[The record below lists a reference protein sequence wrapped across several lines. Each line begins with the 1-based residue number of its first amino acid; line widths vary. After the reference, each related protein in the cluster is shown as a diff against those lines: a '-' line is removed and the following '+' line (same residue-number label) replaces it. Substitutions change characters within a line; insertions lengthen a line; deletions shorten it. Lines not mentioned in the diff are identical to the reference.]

1 MIKTLAKSIREY
13 KKVSLLSPFFIMIE
27 VIMECILPFLM
38 AELIDSMTGN
48 SMTPIIKFGVLLV
61 IMAMISL
68 FGGTMAARYAATA
81 SAGFAANL
89 RRDMYVKIQEFSF
102 ADIDR
107 FSTSSLVTRMTTD
120 ITNVQNAYQMI
131 IRGAIR
137 APFMIIFSIIAVL
150 LKSPALS
157 IIYLVLIPVLGG
169 ALFGI
174 VLKVHPIFVRIF
186 KKYDAMNES
195 VQENVSGIRVV
206 KSFVREPYEIQKF
219 EKASEDVRIDFTH
232 VEKILALN
240 NPIMMFCINVALVCV
255 SFFGAKMII
264 TSGGSTLNTGDLQ
277 SFMSYG
283 IQILMSLMMLSF
295 VFVMIIMAQ
304 ESAERI
310 AEVLNYSSNLV
321 SPENGVTEVKNGE
334 IVFDNVSFKYSKKS
348 KRDALSDINLVIPS
362 GSTLGII
369 GGTGSSKSTLIQLIS
384 RLYDTTTGSV
394 KVGGRD
400 VKEYNLDSLRNS
412 VAVVLQKNVLF
423 SGTIK
428 ENLRW
433 GNEHATEEEMIHAC
447 QLSHADEFVQQF
459 PDKYDTM
466 ISQGGTNVSGGQKQ
480 RLCIA
485 RALLKKPKVLILDD
499 STSAVDTKTDA
510 LIRKAFAEEIPDTTK
525 IIIAQRIS
533 SVQDA
538 DQIIVLDS
546 GKIVEQ
552 GNHDELVKLGGIYN
566 ELFETQ
572 TRSSAVSEDVVQG
585 NSDKFHKD
593 NMKGGSANE

>member
-1 MIKTLAKSIREY
+1 MVKTLAKSIREY
-13 KKVSLLSPFFIMIE
+13 KKASLLSPFFIMIE

-412 VAVVLQKNVLF
+412 VAVVLQKNVFF

-572 TRSSAVSEDVVQG
+572 TRSRAVSEDVVQG
-585 NSDKFHKD
+585 NSDKFDKD